1 MILPLIFL
9 KTLAHKIEMIRNQLR
24 NDIDRIKW
32 KNLEIYFNYRPTKK
46 SNFVPHREQIY
57 HNYKDQ
63 SVNAV
68 KEIIIDCEKG

>member
-32 KNLEIYFNYRPTKK
+32 KNLEIYFNYRPKKKAISCLTENKYITITKINQLMLLK
-46 SNFVPHREQIY
+46 
-57 HNYKDQ
+57 K
-63 SVNAV
+63 
-68 KEIIIDCEKG
+68 